1 MLDRLRVHV
10 KGWLGIVILVMIS
23 VPFALFGLQ
32 NYTNGGSEAALAQ
45 VSGSKIYQSDVN
57 RAYQQRIV
65 ELKEQYGDKYSAD
78 LFNEDTLRIEVL
90 NRLVQEQ
97 LVIHTVEKDGYIVSN
112 EAILDVISSLN
123 AFKKEGR
130 FDKDTYEQLLRERG
144 LSTHDFVQKV
154 KIGLERD
161 QFINAIVSTTL
172 VDDSEVDDF
181 YRLNNQTRDIRYAT
195 ISIASFLDGL
205 AVTED
210 ELAKNYAQNEHL
222 YKIPEQ
228 ASIDYIELNLVDLE
242 AKVDASEEEML
253 AFYESEKQVFTS
265 QGRRRASHILLEAP
279 DGTPEADAEIKRAL
293 AEKVLMRIKN
303 GEDFAVLAKEFS
315 DDIGSAKKGGDLG
328 LLAVGMMG
336 GVFEKTLLSLN
347 EGEVSEVIH
356 TNYGFQIIKLTE
368 KKDDQVKAFDT
379 VKAEVE
385 SLYKAKLASEQFF
398 QLAERLAEIA
408 FENPDSLSPVVD
420 ELGLEIKHQAMFNE
434 TAGEG
439 IAASDKI
446 RHLTFS
452 EDVLA
457 GNNSEALELSSEHLV
472 VLRINEHQAEAVKSL
487 QQVRSEVETAVKI
500 DKAGLLIKDKAVE
513 LLAQAKLTGSIK
525 SLSDINGVTTTDVGP
540 ISRNDESASGV
551 LLRDVFSMSHPVN
564 GKPAYKM
571 STQDNGDI
579 AIIELSLITDGDK
592 ADISDASRDSF
603 KRFLTQLTGEVNLA
617 ASLANLSIDA
627 DVSFAKQAE

>member
-10 KGWLGIVILVMIS
+10 KGWLGIVILVMIA

-32 NYTNGGSEAALAQ
+32 NYTNGGSEAALAE
-45 VSGSKIYQSDVN
+45 VGGSKIYQSDVN

-78 LFNEDTLRIEVL
+78 MFNEDTLRVEIL

-97 LVIHTVEKDGYIVSN
+97 LVIHTVEQDGYIVSN
-112 EAILDVISSLN
+112 EAILEVISSLN
-123 AFKKEGR
+123 AFKKEGH

-144 LSTHDFVQKV
+144 LTTHDFVQKV
-154 KIGLERD
+154 KVGLERD
-161 QFINAIVSTTL
+161 QFINAIVNTTL

-195 ISIASFLDGL
+195 ISIASFLDDV
-205 AVTED
+205 AVSDE
-210 ELAKNYAQNEHL
+210 ELAKSYAQNEHL

-228 ASIDYIELNLVDLE
+228 ASIDYIELNLADLE
-242 AKVDASEEEML
+242 AKVDASEEEIL
-253 AFYESEKQVFTS
+253 SFYESEKQVFTS

-279 DGTPEADAEIKRAL
+279 DGTAEADAEIKRAL
-293 AEKVLMRIKN
+293 AEKVLSRIKN

-328 LLAVGMMG
+328 LLAAGMMG

-368 KKDDQVKAFDT
+368 KKDDQVKPFDL

-385 SLYKAKLASEQFF
+385 SLYKTKLAREQFF

-408 FENPDSLSPVVD
+408 FENPDSLSPIVD
-420 ELGLEIKHQAMFNE
+420 ELALEVKHQAMFNE

-457 GNNSEALELSSEHLV
+457 GNNSEAFELGSEHLV
-472 VLRINEHQAEAVKSL
+472 VLRINEHQAESVKPL
-487 QQVRSEVETAVKI
+487 QQVRSELELAVKI
-500 DKAGLLIKDKAVE
+500 DKAGLLIKDKAVD
-513 LLAQAKLTGSIK
+513 LLAQAKLAGSIK
-525 SLSDINGVTTTDVGP
+525 SLANIKGVATTDLGP
-540 ISRNDESASGV
+540 ITRHDESVSGA
-551 LLRDVFSMSHPVN
+551 LLRDVFSMSHPAN

-571 STQDNGDI
+571 STQNNGDI

-592 ADISDASRDSF
+592 ADITDASSDSF
-603 KRFLTQLTGEVNLA
+603 KRFLIQLTGEVDLA

-627 DVSFAKQAE
+627 DVSFSKQAE